1 MIFIFGIFFLVKII
15 FTEEIYFQI
24 DERKSSYI
32 LNLYI
37 VYSK

>member
-24 DERKSSYI
+24 DERKSSI
-32 LNLYI
+32 L
-37 VYSK
+37 YS